1 MANAP
6 DPRKLAAEQRAEA
19 ARNARYRVDLD
30 GTQYTFRLGEMS
42 ANDVRLL
49 REQAGMSVPD
59 LVRQLYAVWDMDSG
73 AALLWMARRQ
83 AGEKNLTFAEVAD
96 NLRLDQVLSV
106 WHEDDP
112 EPVEGGMQ
120 DPPA

>member
-6 DPRKLAAEQRAEA
+6 DPKRLAAEQRVEA
-19 ARNARYRVDLD
+19 ARNARYRLEFD
-30 GTQYTFRLGEMS
+30 GAQYTFRLGEMS
-42 ANDVRLL
+42 ASDVRLL

-59 LVRQLYAVWDMDSG
+59 LVRQMHAPWDMDSG

-83 AGEKNLTFAEVAD
+83 AGEKALTFDEVAD
-96 NLRLDQVLSV
+96 NLRLDQLLFV

-112 EPVEGGMQ
+112 EPVEEGPQ